1 MRRPIHLLVFLFIT
15 VLAMAGV
22 YELMWQTRPDYFRV
36 QSGVN
41 YLPLDLD
48 QIAHE
53 YSAYSDKRPLP
64 ELSSQPPQEDAA
76 RQIEETYSKFQQAS
90 VSLANKK
97 AEYATRLQADTGAYT
112 SFENSQWAQYETFVA
127 QKTVPFDN
135 RKKAIEAQ
143 MTAIIANSGAKS
155 ADELPPGQAAID
167 RARLMVE
174 LKRVEVQRAI
184 AESDARQYGM
194 RHLEDFQQEPNQK
207 EYLSRYKEL
216 EDLRKSIFAEE
227 NSTNALHGQLYDAFI
242 KYRAARGGQLGYWDF
257 VYFSVGAATTATFGD
272 IAPNSTRVRMFV
284 CLQVFVSLLV
294 TGLIVNSVASHKDA
308 LLGRT
313 Q

>member
-1 MRRPIHLLVFLFIT
+1 MRRSIQLLVILSVT
-15 VLAMAGV
+15 VFAMAGV
-22 YELMWQTRPDYFRV
+22 YELMWQAHPDYFRV

-41 YLPLDLD
+41 YLPLDLV

-53 YSAYSDKRPLP
+53 YSAYSDKKPLP
-64 ELSSQPPQEDAA
+64 ELSSQPAQEEAT
-76 RQIEETYSKFQQAS
+76 RRIEEIYSKFQQAS

-112 SFENSQWAQYETFVA
+112 SFENSQWK
-127 QKTVPFDN
+127 KT
-135 RKKAIEAQ
+135 IEAKR
-143 MTAIIANSGAKS
+143 TAIVTNSGAKS

-167 RARLMVE
+167 RADLMVE

-184 AESDARQYGM
+184 AESDARQYGL
-194 RHLEDFQQEPNQK
+194 RHLPDFQQEPNQK
-207 EYLSRYKEL
+207 EYLSHNKEL

-242 KYRAARGGQLGYWDF
+242 KYRAARDGQLGYWDF

-272 IAPNSTRVRMFV
+272 IAPNSTSVRMLV
-284 CLQVFVSLLV
+284 CLQVFSSLLV
-294 TGLIVNSVASHKDA
+294 TGLIVNSLASHKGA
-308 LLGRT
+308 TLGRT